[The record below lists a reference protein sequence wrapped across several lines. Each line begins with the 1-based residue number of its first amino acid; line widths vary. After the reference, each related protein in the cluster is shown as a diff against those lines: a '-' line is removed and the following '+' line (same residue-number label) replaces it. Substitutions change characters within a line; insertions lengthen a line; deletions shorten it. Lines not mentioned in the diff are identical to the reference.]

1 MVERTAT
8 VRCVPAVPCWVGL
21 TARDLSVARD
31 FYGPLLGW
39 EFVPGPDRWGPYL
52 RAVVDGVEVAGLSV
66 LSTDWERP
74 VAWTTYFGIE
84 SADRAADGVRER
96 GGTLAVGPL
105 SFDAGRVAL
114 AADPFGATFGI
125 WEGEPADPRPGDAPW
140 IARPGAPAWIEL
152 RTADPFAAALFYGE
166 VFRWDDRDPALFE
179 VRFEHERVVL
189 RSEHHSVAALRA
201 ARDLAPH
208 WEVFFAV
215 PDTDAAARHA
225 TTLGGRVLDGP
236 ADSPYGRVARL
247 ADAEGGHFSILG
259 PAV

>member
-1 MVERTAT
+1 MLERTAT

-21 TARDLSVARD
+21 TARDLAVAQD

-39 EFVPGPDRWGPYL
+39 EFRPGPDRWGRYA
-52 RAVVDGVEVAGLSV
+52 RAVVDGVEVAGLGEP
-66 LSTDWERP
+66 DAGWERP

-105 SFDAGRVAL
+105 AFDAGRIAL

-125 WEGEPADPRPGDAPW
+125 WEGEPGEDTW
-140 IARPGAPAWIEL
+140 MSEPGAPVWIEL

-166 VFRWDDRDPALFE
+166 VFRWDGRDPRHFE
-179 VRFEHERVVL
+179 VRYEHERVVL
-189 RSEHHSVAALRA
+189 RSEGRSVAGLRT

-208 WEVFFAV
+208 WEVFFSVA
-215 PDTDAAARHA
+215 DADEAARRAAA
-225 TTLGGRVLDGP
+225 LGGRVLDGVVE
-236 ADSPYGRVARL
+236 SPYGRVARL
-247 ADAEGGHFSILG
+247 EDAEGGHFSILG
-259 PAV
+259 PSS

>member
-8 VRCVPAVPCWVGL
+8 VRCVPAVPCWVSL
-21 TARDLSVARD
+21 TAHDLTAAQA

-52 RAVVDGVEVAGLSV
+52 RAVVDGVEVAGLSE
-66 LSTDWERP
+66 LGSDWERP

-105 SFDAGRVAL
+105 AFDAGRVAL

-125 WEGEPADPRPGDAPW
+125 WEGEPGDDTW
-140 IARPGAPAWIEL
+140 MSDPGAPVWIEL

-166 VFRWDDRDPALFE
+166 VFRWDGRDPRRFE

-189 RSEHHSVAALRA
+189 RSDDRSVAALRA
-201 ARDLAPH
+201 AKDLAPH
-208 WEVFFAV
+208 WEVFFSVA
-215 PDTDAAARHA
+215 DTDAAVRQAGA
-225 TTLGGRVLDGP
+225 LGGRVLDGP
-236 ADSPYGRVARL
+236 VDSPYGRVARL
-247 ADAEGGHFSILG
+247 ADAEGGRFSVLG
-259 PAV
+259 PVL